1 MEGAGR
7 LCNPTALSRI
17 VPHCP
22 FPDTA
27 ARQRTTI
34 HARAARAQRESP
46 LARALQYRQHRKRI
60 VFIMDQA
67 IPLDVVR
74 RRTRVRFASA
84 LLLAAGLCAA
94 ALGVNRVLRPSVSAG
109 DVVIAEVRR
118 GNVDNTVNAAGVV
131 IPVREEVVAS
141 PGASRVAKVHAKPGQ
156 QVAAGDLLLE
166 LDDRDI
172 RLALEALKE
181 QLAQQENR
189 ITVLTQE
196 LDQKRTQIVSS
207 VELLEIDLKAARA
220 TLERNEKLRTSGLV
234 SGENLLTAQL
244 NVRRTEIQLRQ
255 QRALLEA
262 TRRTT
267 ASNVAAAGL
276 QKAILQKQI
285 AQQEQLL
292 DRTRVR
298 APFGGM
304 LTWLLEEEGASVAAG
319 QLVAR
324 VSEANNYRVEA
335 TLSDFHAR
343 LLAPG
348 QPVRVEQNGDVM
360 AGTVHTILPEI
371 QNGTIKLL
379 VDLAQPRNPHLRN
392 KMRVD
397 VNVVTQRRT
406 NVLVVDGGA
415 AFNGSGPQPAFVV
428 DGDTARKRTVT
439 LGAGDG
445 KVVEVVAGA
454 RAGERVVV
462 SDTADFKHRDS
473 IRITN

>member
-1 MEGAGR
+1 M
-7 LCNPTALSRI
+7 PAL
-17 VPHCP
+17 
-22 FPDTA
+22 
-27 ARQRTTI
+27 
-34 HARAARAQRESP
+34 
-46 LARALQYRQHRKRI
+46 
-60 VFIMDQA
+60 IMDQA
-67 IPLDVVR
+67 IPLDILR
-74 RRTRVRFASA
+74 RRTRVRLAST
-84 LLLAAGLCAA
+84 LLVLGALCAGA
-94 ALGVNRVLRPSVSAG
+94 CGLNRALRPSVSAA
-109 DVVIAEVRR
+109 DVVVAEVRR
-118 GNVDNTVNAAGVV
+118 GNVDNTVGAAGVV
-131 IPVREEVVAS
+131 IPVHEEVVAS
-141 PGASRVAKVHAKPGQ
+141 PGASRVAKVLAKPGQ
-156 QVAAGDLLLE
+156 QVRAGDLLLE

-181 QLAQQENR
+181 QLAQQDNR
-189 ITVLTQE
+189 IATLKQE
-196 LDQKRTQIVSS
+196 LEQKRTQIVSS
-207 VELLEIDLKAARA
+207 LELLEIDLQAARA
-220 TLERNEKLRTSGLV
+220 TLERNEKLRSSGLV

-244 NVRRTEIQLRQ
+244 NVKRTEIQLRQ
-255 QRALLEA
+255 QRALLDA
-262 TRRTT
+262 THRTT
-267 ASNVAAAGL
+267 ATNIAAADL

-324 VSEANNYRVEA
+324 VSELNNYRVEA

-343 LLAPG
+343 QLAPG
-348 QPVRVEQNGDVM
+348 QAVRVEQNGEVM

-397 VNVVTQRRT
+397 VAVVTERRT
-406 NVLVVDGGA
+406 NVLVVDGGP
-415 AFNGSGPQPAFVV
+415 AFNGRGPQPAFVV
-428 DGDTARKRTVT
+428 RDGVARRTT
-439 LGAGDG
+439 LDLGAGDG

-454 RAGERVVV
+454 HAGDRVVV
-462 SDTADFKHRDS
+462 SDTADFKHRDT